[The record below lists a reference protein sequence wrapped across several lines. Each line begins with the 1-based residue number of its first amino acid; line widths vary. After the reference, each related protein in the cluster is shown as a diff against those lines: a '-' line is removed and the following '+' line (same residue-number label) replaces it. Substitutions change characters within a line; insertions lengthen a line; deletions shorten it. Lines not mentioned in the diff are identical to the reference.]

1 MLCGDLEGWDGVG
14 KGPRGGGLGG
24 AKEVQDGGDICVQ
37 IVDSLVVQ
45 QKLTQHG
52 KTITCAFLLSR
63 V

>member
-14 KGPRGGGLGG
+14 K
-24 AKEVQDGGDICVQ
+24 EVQDGGDICVR

>member
-1 MLCGDLEGWDGVG
+1 MLCGDLERWDGVG
-14 KGPRGGGLGG
+14 K
-24 AKEVQDGGDICVQ
+24 EVQDRGDICVQ

-52 KTITCAFLLSR
+52 ETIACAFLLSL